1 MQKIKRG
8 APPLVLNPKLSGR
21 AFNTDGGEHKQ
32 RKTFWRDDEGG
43 AEFISL
49 ILITAV
55 VAMGGLVGLAQIRDQ
70 VVQEFGDVAVALDNV
85 DQSFS
90 YTISIDTDRNGSLE
104 TTISASYVDDAA
116 TLLDPANAAPACL
129 TLNVVS
135 PTTEGGALTA
145 PTGAFP

>member
-1 MQKIKRG
+1 MK
-8 APPLVLNPKLSGR
+8 
-21 AFNTDGGEHKQ
+21 KQ
-32 RKTFWRDDEGG
+32 IRRMNFWRDDRGG

-55 VAMGGLVGLAQIRDQ
+55 VAMGGIVGLAQIRDQ
-70 VVQEFGDVAVALDNV
+70 VVQEFGDSAVALDNL

-90 YTISIDTDRNGSLE
+90 YTVSLDTDNNNATPLVIVA
-104 TTISASYVDDAA
+104 TATYVDDAA
-116 TLLDPANAAPACL
+116 TLLDPAGAAPACL
-129 TLNVVS
+129 ILNVVS